1 MTWKKDMSAE
11 EKLAWK
17 ESKKAEMDGIEQMLS
32 NGIKNMFASED
43 YANYLKFYS
52 GFHHYSLRN
61 CVLILM
67 QNEDATL
74 CASSADWKK
83 KGRHVK
89 KDEKKKGLAVIIPA
103 PKKIK
108 RTDKDGNEEEVSI
121 MFYKKGTVFDISQT
135 EGEPLPEVC
144 KKLTTSLEWKDEV
157 IEKLQKF
164 SKFPITFEEI
174 TNGANGFFSRV
185 EGKIVVQDGMS
196 DAQTVK
202 TLIHEL
208 THSILHCKG
217 GKCEKADRDTKELQA
232 ESVAFCVC
240 NALGI
245 DTSEY
250 SFGYV
255 AGWSKNQSA
264 KDLEKQ
270 LNIIGST
277 AASIIDALGV

>member
-1 MTWKKDMSAE
+1 MAWKKDMSTE
-11 EKLAWK
+11 EKLAWRD
-17 ESKKAEMDGIEQMLS
+17 SKKAEMDGIEKMLS
-32 NGIKNMFASED
+32 DGIAKMFASEN

-52 GFHHYSLRN
+52 GFHRYSLTN
-61 CVLILM
+61 TILILL
-67 QNEDATL
+67 QNPEATL
-74 CASSADWKK
+74 CASYKDWQKRKRQVK
-83 KGRHVK
+83 KG
-89 KDEKKKGLAVIIPA
+89 ETGLVVRVPT

-108 RTDKDGNEEEVSI
+108 KTDKDGNEEEVSI

-144 KKLTTSLEWKDEV
+144 KKLTSSLDWKDEV

-196 DAQTVK
+196 DAQTIK
-202 TLIHEL
+202 TLVHEL
-208 THSILHCKG
+208 AHSILHCEG

-240 NALGI
+240 NALGL

-255 AGWSKNQSA
+255 AGWSKNQSS
-264 KDLEKQ
+264 KDLEKN

-277 AASIIDALGV
+277 ASSIIDALGV